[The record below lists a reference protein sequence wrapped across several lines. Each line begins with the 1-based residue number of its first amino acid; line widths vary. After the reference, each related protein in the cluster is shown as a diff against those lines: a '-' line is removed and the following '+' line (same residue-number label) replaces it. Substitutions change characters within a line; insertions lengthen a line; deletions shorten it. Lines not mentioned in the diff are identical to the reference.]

1 MCGQN
6 AQAGSMTREEA
17 QYILSLHRKP
27 LDMRTSLAN
36 KRKDLR
42 GSNTA
47 RQKLAQRKISCPRWM
62 CR

>member
-1 MCGQN
+1 
-6 AQAGSMTREEA
+6 MTREEA

-47 RQKLAQRKISCPRWM
+47 RPKLAQRKISCPRWM